1 MTSIILTSQTCS
13 NTWFIGN
20 IWCIGKLKENF
31 FKNLYLF
38 WSALN
43 PIWNLRGKKLA
54 HLGLLKIAFITT
66 KICFL
71 VCFYC
76 RCCCCFLIDFYFIF
90 KCYTKNRIKRYNYI
104 DNNIEEISIDSKMS
118 NYAFAT
124 NSSNQKLHRKIKKY

>member
-1 MTSIILTSQTCS
+1 M
-13 NTWFIGN
+13 
-20 IWCIGKLKENF
+20 
-31 FKNLYLF
+31 
-38 WSALN
+38 
-43 PIWNLRGKKLA
+43 WNLRGKKLA

-71 VCFYC
+71 VC
-76 RCCCCFLIDFYFIF
+76 FYFIF